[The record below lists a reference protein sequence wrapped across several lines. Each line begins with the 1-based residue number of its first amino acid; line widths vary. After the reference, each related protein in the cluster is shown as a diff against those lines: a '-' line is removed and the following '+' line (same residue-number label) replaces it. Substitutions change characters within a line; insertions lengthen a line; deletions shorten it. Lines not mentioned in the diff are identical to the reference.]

1 MKTIKKITGVL
12 ITLFFFQAI
21 VMPVKMLSQNEK
33 GKSNDFVEVHLAKM
47 KQSITLTSDQE
58 REIRVILS
66 ELYTERENT
75 QKKKSVNN
83 EKISEKKNSQ
93 LNYKSKLDNI
103 LTEEQKKILL
113 EKTENKTANAQNRIK
128 L

>member
-12 ITLFFFQAI
+12 IILFFFQTV
-21 VMPVKMLSQNEK
+21 VMPAKMLSQN
-33 GKSNDFVEVHLAKM
+33 GKVSSNNFVEVHLAKM
-47 KQSITLTSDQE
+47 KQSITLTSEQE
-58 REIRVILS
+58 LEIRGILS

-75 QKKKSVNN
+75 QKKKSVNS
-83 EKISEKKNSQ
+83 EKISEKKSSQ
-93 LNYKSKLDNI
+93 VNYKTKLDNI